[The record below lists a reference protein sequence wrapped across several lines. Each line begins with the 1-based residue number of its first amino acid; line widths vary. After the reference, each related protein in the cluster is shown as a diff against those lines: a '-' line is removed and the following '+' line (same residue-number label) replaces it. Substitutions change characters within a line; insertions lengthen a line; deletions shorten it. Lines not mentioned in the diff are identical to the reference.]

1 VNQQK
6 TVLYIATRNPLYQEP
21 DWFRE
26 AFQRDGIR
34 FVRADERASEAENA
48 ALAPDADAMLVCAGR
63 YPVTAQSFERLRNC
77 GLVVRMG
84 VGYEMVD
91 VAEATRRGIL
101 VANMPASIAEDVS
114 DHTIALMLACLRYL
128 VPQTAAMRSG
138 RWAPQISRPTVR
150 LRGQVLGLV
159 GCGDIARRVVQKSA
173 GFGLTY
179 IGYDPYLDPALAA
192 KYGIEL
198 VSFDELLQ
206 RADIISIHAPA
217 TPETRQ
223 MFDAAAFS
231 KMKTSA
237 VLVNTARGALV
248 DEGALVTAL
257 RTGQIRAAALDVFA
271 NEPIPSDSPLLALDN
286 VVLTPHVAGYST
298 EGVLDY
304 FRAGHRLIADFLL
317 WGQAPK
323 SMVNPEVLKQA

>member
-1 VNQQK
+1 MNRQK

-21 DWFRE
+21 HWFKE
-26 AFQRDGIR
+26 AFERDGIR
-34 FVRADERASEAENA
+34 LIRADEQASETENA
-48 ALAPDADAMLVCAGR
+48 DRAPDAAAMLVCAGR
-63 YPVTAQSFERLRNC
+63 YAVTAQSFERLRNC

-91 VAEATRRGIL
+91 VAEATRRRII

-128 VPQTAAMRSG
+128 IPQTAAMRSG
-138 RWAPQISRPTVR
+138 QWAPQISRPTVR

-179 IGYDPYLDPALAA
+179 IGYDPYLDPALAE

-198 VSFDELLQ
+198 VRFDELLQ

-217 TPETRQ
+217 TPETRR
-223 MFDAAAFS
+223 MFNADAFS
-231 KMKTSA
+231 KMKPSA
-237 VLVNTARGALV
+237 ILVNTARGTPV
-248 DEGALVTAL
+248 DEGALTRAL

-271 NEPIPSDSPLLALDN
+271 NEPIPSDSPLLALN
-286 VVLTPHVAGYST
+286 NLVLTPHTAGYSQ
-298 EGVLDY
+298 EGVQDF

-317 WGQAPK
+317 LGQAPK